1 MTRYIFRFNWT
12 YLFFMAPIRLLTN
25 KVEIYYKLYNDIVFI
40 RNLKMHFWK
49 IWIKRESTFLL
60 FYRRIGNYV
69 GLRKRKVDQ
78 NDKAKTDGKSRCRG
92 D

>member
-1 MTRYIFRFNWT
+1 
-12 YLFFMAPIRLLTN
+12 
-25 KVEIYYKLYNDIVFI
+25 
-40 RNLKMHFWK
+40 MHFWK